1 MLPQDNIEQ
10 EFSTFNA
17 SNANRS
23 DVVEGLNNLDVESNV
38 DEIMTVPSSPVSA
51 FRNIYHSGKT
61 TNLFT

>member
-51 FRNIYHSGKT
+51 FRNIYHSGNYNST
-61 TNLFT
+61 H